1 MAQTVANVIVGTA
14 TLSYNPTAGSAVGDA
29 GWVDIGYTEDGVT
42 VTYTADTAD
51 IEVEEETFPI
61 KRVITKETV
70 EITCNMAQNSIAN
83 LNTALAGGVLAG
95 VDITLGAGVV
105 KPIAIKVVG
114 TLLGTGGALNRTVWM
129 PYAQS
134 VGAVG
139 QSYRKGEKTLVP
151 VAFQGYQNTA
161 GGTVCTI
168 SDA

>member
-1 MAQTVANVIVGTA
+1 MAETVANVIVGTA
-14 TLSYNPTAGSAVGDA
+14 VLSYNPTAGSAVGA
-29 GWVDIGYTEDGVT
+29 GGWVTVGFTEDGVT
-42 VTYTADTAD
+42 MTYTADMAD
-51 IEVEEETFPI
+51 IEVEEETFPV

-70 EITCNMAQNSIAN
+70 EVTCNMAQNSITN
-83 LNTALAGGVLAG
+83 LNTALAGGALAAPN
-95 VDITLGAGVV
+95 ITLGLGVV
-105 KPIAIKVVG
+105 KPIAIKIVG
-114 TLLGTGGALNRTVWM
+114 TLLGTGGAVNRTVHM
-129 PYAQS
+129 GYAQA

>member
-1 MAQTVANVIVGTA
+1 MAETVAEVIVGTA
-14 TLSYNPTAGSAVGDA
+14 VLSYNLNAGDAVGV
-29 GWVDIGYTEDGVT
+29 GTWVSVGLTEDGVT
-42 VTYTADTAD
+42 MTYTADMAD

-70 EITCNMAQNSIAN
+70 EITCNIAQNSITN
-83 LNTALAGGVLAG
+83 LNLALAGGVLAAPN
-95 VDITLGAGVV
+95 ITLGAGVV
-105 KPIAIKVVG
+105 KPIAIKIVG
-114 TLLGTGGALNRTVWM
+114 VNLGTGAATNRTVWM

-151 VAFQGYQNTA
+151 VTFQGFQNTA
-161 GGTVCTI
+161 GATVCTI

>member
-1 MAQTVANVIVGTA
+1 MAETVANVIVGTA
-14 TLSYNPTAGSAVGDA
+14 ALSYNPTAGAAVGAA
-29 GWVDIGYTEDGVT
+29 GWVTVGYTEDGVT
-42 VTYTADTAD
+42 MTYTADTAD

-61 KRVITKETV
+61 RRVITKETV

-95 VDITLGAGVV
+95 VNITLGAGVV
-105 KPIAIKVVG
+105 KPISIKVVG

-129 PYAQS
+129 PYSQS
-134 VGAVG
+134 LGAVG

-151 VAFQGYQNTA
+151 VTFQGYQHTA